1 MSWIESEP
9 FGVIGPYPADV
20 FLWREGLEA
29 TGEVVSRDKVVEVT
43 AMQGQSRQVGDR
55 CLQGVEAIVERQ
67 ECVAP
72 EGDDDGFVCGGEHR
86 GAGVC
91 RAGSE
96 VMDRASLPPLGDRLR
111 IEAVSPGQ
119 GPQARLTIL
128 YCSTDRLCRR
138 GAAV

>member
-1 MSWIESEP
+1 
-9 FGVIGPYPADV
+9 
-20 FLWREGLEA
+20 
-29 TGEVVSRDKVVEVT
+29 
-43 AMQGQSRQVGDR
+43 MQGRARQVGDR

-67 ECVAP
+67 ERVAP
-72 EGDDDGFVCGGEHR
+72 EGDDDGLVCGGEHR

-111 IEAVSPGQ
+111 IDAMPPGQ
-119 GPQARLTIL
+119 GPQALLTIL

>member
-1 MSWIESEP
+1 MEE
-9 FGVIGPYPADV
+9 ADRIAPELLLRWLV
-20 FLWREGLEA
+20 ALDLRQAADAVALQ
-29 TGEVVSRDKVVEVT
+29 T
-43 AMQGQSRQVGDR
+43 AMQGRARQVGDR

-67 ECVAP
+67 ERVAP
-72 EGDDDGFVCGGEHR
+72 EGDDDGFVWGGEHR

-91 RAGSE
+91 WAGSE

-111 IEAVSPGQ
+111 IDAVSPGQ